1 MAPRLIDVV
10 LQFAMHAQ
18 KVFLDMIGT
27 IELLEASVALKGFL
41 ILVYVL
47 VPCVQI
53 PAIRRVGTVG
63 ARIALHYVHSIGS
76 CSCGGCLCLGGLL
89 ATAAAAPRGAAAA
102 TAAAAVGGR

>member
-1 MAPRLIDVV
+1 MTPRLVDVI
-10 LQFAMHAQ
+10 LQLAMHAQ
-18 KVFLDMIGT
+18 KVFLDVIGT
-27 IELLEASVALKGFL
+27 IELLQAGVALKGFL

-63 ARIALHYVHSIGS
+63 ARIALYYVHPIGS
-76 CSCGGCLCLGGLL
+76 CCCGGCLSLGGFL
-89 ATAAAAPRGAAAA
+89 ATAPRGAAAA